1 MKLKSNYLYYS
12 PELDELIIVYAIMN
26 NTVYFDCYIF
36 DGIVDFINDKDIE
49 TILFEVGK
57 F

>member
-26 NTVYFDCYIF
+26 NTVYFDYYIF